1 MNEVATRFLVVALAL
16 VVLSSLFSWLFKR
29 ELVRDVDQ
37 AISWLLKVSYFDFVQ
52 LIIFIKPL
60 KEHFVLVGISIW
72 LILVYVTGRYLI
84 ITQPK
89 ISEIA
94 GPYIPMIG
102 YVFYLSALFLVQFVL
117 RITRRAD

>member
-1 MNEVATRFLVVALAL
+1 
-16 VVLSSLFSWLFKR
+16 
-29 ELVRDVDQ
+29 
-37 AISWLLKVSYFDFVQ
+37 VQ